1 MELKTFTAMFGD
13 QNVLDFKKLKY
24 KFGPQNL
31 TEYLAALQESFYREL
46 PLLDFKGRR
55 LALLPAKVNLTTQL
69 TTALAGAYSDGKYG
83 IAAMEDEIMATLSIE
98 QIGSTR
104 ESVRKILNGGALIDG
119 NEDKA
124 YGIKRGWILSPHRP
138 PRLPWKI
145 SIVCICSRLVIFW
158 RKKTACSRGGGIVMP
173 RCMWWDNRLS
183 IRGSIINCFPNIL
196 TE

>member
-1 MELKTFTAMFGD
+1 VSGFFIFSNESLTGGILTGYNLLILNDTGRYQKQEMVMELKTFTAMFGD

-104 ESVRKILNGGALIDG
+104 ESVRKILNGGAPIDG

-124 YGIKRGWILSPHRP
+124 YGIKRGWILLSTA
-138 PRLPWKI
+138 
-145 SIVCICSRLVIFW
+145 SRIY
-158 RKKTACSRGGGIVMP
+158 
-173 RCMWWDNRLS
+173 
-183 IRGSIINCFPNIL
+183 
-196 TE
+196 